1 MELYMSRRD
10 AHHDD
15 NGEKDETRGGSSTCH
30 SSSNHIRVFRR
41 SSNHNRVF
49 ALSIDT
55 AYTAFFFCAMEGEI
69 EREREREEGWLPAA
83 IFSS

>member
-41 SSNHNRVF
+41 SANHNRVI

-55 AYTAFFFCAMEGEI
+55 AYTAFFFLCDGGRDR
-69 EREREREEGWLPAA
+69 ERERERRGVVACCD
-83 IFSS
+83 I